1 MTLASADV
9 FAAFEGPAKTDALL
23 HGHSYTA
30 HPIGCAAAV
39 AALDLYADPQRNPRQ
54 CRPPT
59 QAQVCFLHSS
69 GTWSVSARR
78 FFPCWRRLP
87 GSYS

>member
-1 MTLASADV
+1 MRPAGGLLPLAVTLASEDI

-39 AALDLYADPQRNPRQ
+39 AALDLYSNPARNPRQ
-54 CRPPT
+54 CRPPSWS
-59 QAQVCFLHSS
+59 QVGIAGDQKFRCQ
-69 GTWSVSARR
+69 
-78 FFPCWRRLP
+78 
-87 GSYS
+87 